1 MAYKAPIWEDGKSPA
16 ISAKNLN
23 NLSQAAE
30 GAQVLYGNSAPT
42 SSTEGAVGQFYLV
55 VVADSDGNYPLYQC
69 VAITNGSYVWR
80 DTRRIP
86 DSITSMLGI
95 PAPGTINSA
104 LNVLVG
110 ALNATYVLASSGVT
124 VTAQSGND
132 TRTAVAASNGT
143 ATFKGLSSGDWMF
156 SATISGA
163 VKSKSVT
170 IDTQREQYLSLLPL
184 NDLNWTQIDTLG
196 AAGVLGEMFALGDT
210 KDVTLSGIGTMT
222 LQIADFDHD
231 YLSGTTTANKA
242 AVTFL
247 CKNLLYQPY
256 QMNSIDTNNG
266 GFPSSSLRNTLYS
279 SIYDA
284 MPNDLKVVIKSAYKW
299 YGTGNNT
306 TNGRWSGQ
314 KLWFPLTYEVFG
326 SNGSAPA
333 EEQTTGNARQYPIFT
348 NNDSRIKKMANGAGS
363 ANPYWL
369 ASPYAKNSTGFCS
382 VLSDGSA
389 NASSVGASYNY
400 GVCFGLCV

>member
-16 ISAKNLN
+16 ISAENLN

-30 GAQVLYGNSAPT
+30 GAQVLCGNSVPT
-42 SSTEGAVGQFYLV
+42 PSTEGAVGQFYLV
-55 VVADSDGNYPLYQC
+55 VVPDSDGNYPLYQC
-69 VAITNGSYVWR
+69 VAIANGSYTWR

-110 ALNATYVLASSGVT
+110 ALNTTYVLAPSGVT

-132 TRTAVAASNGT
+132 TKTTVAASNGT
-143 ATFKGLSSGDWMF
+143 ATFKGLPSGDWMF

-170 IDTQREQYLSLLPL
+170 IDTQRVQYLSLLPL
-184 NDLNWTQIDTLG
+184 NDLSWAQINTLG
-196 AAGVLGEMFALGDT
+196 TAGVLGEVFALGDT

-247 CKNLLYQPY
+247 CKNLLYQTY
-256 QMNSIDTNNG
+256 QMNSSSTNNG
-266 GFPSSSLRNTLYS
+266 GFPSSSLLSTLDG
-279 SIYDA
+279 SIYNA
-284 MPNDLKVVIKSAYKW
+284 LPSDLKAVIKTAYKW

-306 TNGRWSGQ
+306 TNGKWSGH
-314 KLWFPLTYEVFG
+314 KLWLPLTYEMSG
-326 SNGSAPA
+326 SNGYAPA

-348 NNDSRIKKMANGAGS
+348 DDASRIKKMSNGAGS
-363 ANPYWL
+363 AKGYWL
-369 ASPYAKNSTGFCS
+369 ASPYFSDGTGFCS
-382 VLSDGSA
+382 VLSSGFP
-389 NASSVGASYNY
+389 NAYSLDAISNY